1 LVLLRVATG
10 GIATLQ
16 GAMYLSR
23 MEEPTATS
31 WAAGLLLIVGAIGL
45 ITGLMT
51 PGAAA
56 AVTLCTIFIAAT
68 WSHPADWAILD
79 GPGTVLVIVD
89 AVALAAL
96 GPGAYSVDAYL
107 FGRREIVMPNLPR
120 R

>member
-1 LVLLRVATG
+1 LRVAAG

-16 GAMYLSR
+16 GAVYLSR
-23 MEEPTATS
+23 MEAPTATS
-31 WAAGLLLIVGAIGL
+31 WAAGLLLMVGAIGL

-56 AVTLCTIFIAAT
+56 AVTLCTTFIAAT
-68 WSHPADWAILD
+68 WPHPAGSAVLD
-79 GPGTVLVIVD
+79 APAAFLVIVD
-89 AVALAAL
+89 AVAIAAL

-107 FGRREIVMPNLPR
+107 FGRREIIIPNLPR